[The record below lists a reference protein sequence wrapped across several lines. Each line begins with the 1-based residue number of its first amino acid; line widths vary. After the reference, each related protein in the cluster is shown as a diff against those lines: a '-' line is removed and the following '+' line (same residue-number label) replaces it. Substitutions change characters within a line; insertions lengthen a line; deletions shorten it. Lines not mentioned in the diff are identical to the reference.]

1 MITEIT
7 FGQQPHGA
15 MTKFNPRWRTA
26 ELSAI
31 ETEIAF
37 AKNWQPYGY
46 NTVLFCRATA
56 SIYILKAEIA
66 SNETVGVSKG
76 GGK

>member
-15 MTKFNPRWRTA
+15 VTKYRAHWRTA
-26 ELSAI
+26 TLADI
-31 ETEIAF
+31 EQEIAF

-46 NTVLFCRATA
+46 TNVLFCRATA
-56 SIYILKAEIA
+56 SIYITRAEIA
-66 SNETVGVSKG
+66 SNETVGALKG
-76 GGK
+76 GVK